1 MWYGNALHHVGPV
14 GVEPNEV
21 IKMSSLFA
29 DTSRHQVHQP
39 AIPQRRAALIAGL
52 AYVILTV
59 LALFAI
65 RVLDGSTQPDNPA
78 ATVNDIVN
86 SEALFR
92 SGLPAFMVV
101 LIADVVV
108 AWALYVFFQRTSREL
123 SLFAAW
129 FRLLYVAI
137 AAAALLNVPVI
148 FKLMDGTGS
157 ATALEKGQRDV
168 QVMLS
173 LDAYNYGFFL
183 ALVFF
188 GVHLLLLG
196 FVMVK
201 SDDAPSILGMLV
213 ALAGLGYVVINLA
226 RVVLPDYRDY
236 ENLLLLLLAVL
247 AVPGEFGLV
256 GWLLWRG
263 GNKKVQDAPAL

>member
-1 MWYGNALHHVGPV
+1 
-14 GVEPNEV
+14 
-21 IKMSSLFA
+21 MSSLIA
-29 DTSRHQVHQP
+29 DTSRHQAHQA

-52 AYVILTV
+52 AYVLLTV

-78 ATVNDIVN
+78 ATVEHIVN
-86 SEALFR
+86 SKALFR
-92 SGLPAFMVV
+92 SGLPAFFIV

-137 AAAALLNVPVI
+137 AAAALLNIPVI
-148 FKLMDGTGS
+148 LKLVDGTGS
-157 ATALEKGQRDV
+157 VTALEKGQRDV
-168 QVMLS
+168 QVM
-173 LDAYNYGFFL
+173 
-183 ALVFF
+183 
-188 GVHLLLLG
+188 LLG

-263 GNKKVQDAPAL
+263 GKARPAAVSTPPVDRDLAG

>member
-1 MWYGNALHHVGPV
+1 
-14 GVEPNEV
+14 
-21 IKMSSLFA
+21 MSSVIA
-29 DTSRHQVHQP
+29 DASPQQAHQT

-78 ATVNDIVN
+78 ATVEHIVN
-86 SEALFR
+86 SKALFR
-92 SGLPAFMVV
+92 SGLPAFFIV

-137 AAAALLNVPVI
+137 AAAALLNIPVI
-148 FKLMDGTGS
+148 LKLVDGTGS

-263 GNKKVQDAPAL
+263 GKARPAAVTGSTPPVDRDLAG

>member
-1 MWYGNALHHVGPV
+1 
-14 GVEPNEV
+14 
-21 IKMSSLFA
+21 MSSLIA
-29 DTSRHQVHQP
+29 DTSRHQAHQA

-52 AYVILTV
+52 AYVLLTG

-78 ATVNDIVN
+78 ATVEHIVN
-86 SEALFR
+86 SKALFR
-92 SGLPAFMVV
+92 SGLPAFFIV

-108 AWALYVFFQRTSREL
+108 AWAH
-123 SLFAAW
+123 
-129 FRLLYVAI
+129 
-137 AAAALLNVPVI
+137 
-148 FKLMDGTGS
+148 
-157 ATALEKGQRDV
+157 
-168 QVMLS
+168 
-173 LDAYNYGFFL
+173 YGFFL

-263 GNKKVQDAPAL
+263 GKARPAAVSTPPVDRDLAG

>member
-1 MWYGNALHHVGPV
+1 
-14 GVEPNEV
+14 
-21 IKMSSLFA
+21 MSSLIA
-29 DTSRHQVHQP
+29 DTSRHQVHQA

-52 AYVILTV
+52 AYVIITV
-59 LALFAI
+59 LSLFAI
-65 RVLDGSTQPDNPA
+65 SVLDGPTEPDNPA
-78 ATVNDIVN
+78 ATVENIVN
-86 SEALFR
+86 SEVLFR
-92 SGLPAFMVV
+92 SGLAAFIIV

-129 FRLLYVAI
+129 FRLVYVAI
-137 AAAALLNVPVI
+137 AAAAMLNLFVI
-148 FKLMDGTGS
+148 LQLVDGTGYS
-157 ATALEKGQRDV
+157 TALEKGQRDA

-183 ALVFF
+183 GLVSF

-201 SDDAPSILGMLV
+201 SDYAPSILGILV

-226 RVVLPDYRDY
+226 RVVLPNYRDY
-236 ENLLLLLLAVL
+236 EDLLLLLLAVL
-247 AVPGEFGLV
+247 AAPGEFGLI

-263 GNKKVQDAPAL
+263 GKARPAAVSNP

>member
-1 MWYGNALHHVGPV
+1 
-14 GVEPNEV
+14 
-21 IKMSSLFA
+21 MSSLIA
-29 DTSRHQVHQP
+29 DTSRHQAHQA

-52 AYVILTV
+52 AYVIITV
-59 LALFAI
+59 LSLFAI
-65 RVLDGSTQPDNPA
+65 SVLDGPTEPDNPA
-78 ATVNDIVN
+78 ATVENIVN
-86 SEALFR
+86 SEVLFR
-92 SGLPAFMVV
+92 SGLAAFIIV

-129 FRLLYVAI
+129 FRLVYVAI
-137 AAAALLNVPVI
+137 AAAALLNLLVI
-148 FKLMDGTGS
+148 LQLVDGTGYS
-157 ATALEKGQRDV
+157 TALEKGQRDA

-183 ALVFF
+183 GLVSF

-201 SDDAPSILGMLV
+201 SDYAPSMLGILV

-226 RVVLPDYRDY
+226 RVVLPNYRDY
-236 ENLLLLLLAVL
+236 EDLLLLLLAVL
-247 AVPGEFGLV
+247 AAPGEFGLI

-263 GNKKVQDAPAL
+263 GKARPAAVGNP

>member
-1 MWYGNALHHVGPV
+1 
-14 GVEPNEV
+14 
-21 IKMSSLFA
+21 
-29 DTSRHQVHQP
+29 
-39 AIPQRRAALIAGL
+39 
-52 AYVILTV
+52 
-59 LALFAI
+59 
-65 RVLDGSTQPDNPA
+65 
-78 ATVNDIVN
+78 
-86 SEALFR
+86 
-92 SGLPAFMVV
+92 V

-108 AWALYVFFQRTSREL
+108 AWALYVLFQRAGREL

-137 AAAALLNVPVI
+137 AAATLLNLRVI
-148 FKLMDGTGS
+148 LQLVDGAGA
-157 ATALEKGQRDV
+157 ATTLEKGQRDA

-196 FVMVK
+196 FAMVR
-201 SDDAPSILGMLV
+201 SDDPPSILGVLV
-213 ALAGLGYVVINLA
+213 AVAGLGYVVINLA
-226 RVVLPDYRDY
+226 RVVLPDYRDD

-247 AVPGEFGLV
+247 ALPGELGLV

-263 GNKKVQDAPAL
+263 GKARPAAVSNL

>member
-1 MWYGNALHHVGPV
+1 
-14 GVEPNEV
+14 
-21 IKMSSLFA
+21 MSSLIA
-29 DTSRHQVHQP
+29 DTSRHQAHQA

-52 AYVILTV
+52 AYVIITV
-59 LALFAI
+59 LSLFAI
-65 RVLDGSTQPDNPA
+65 SVLDEPTEPDNPA
-78 ATVNDIVN
+78 ATVENIVN
-86 SEALFR
+86 SEVLFR
-92 SGLPAFMVV
+92 SGLAAFIIV

-129 FRLLYVAI
+129 FRLVYVAI
-137 AAAALLNVPVI
+137 AAAALLNLLVI
-148 FKLMDGTGS
+148 LQLVDGTGYS
-157 ATALEKGQRDV
+157 TALEKGQRDA

-183 ALVFF
+183 GLVSF

-201 SDDAPSILGMLV
+201 SDYAPSILGILV
-213 ALAGLGYVVINLA
+213 ALAGLGYVMINLA
-226 RVVLPDYRDY
+226 RVVLPNYRDY
-236 ENLLLLLLAVL
+236 EDLLLLLLAVL
-247 AVPGEFGLV
+247 AAPGEFGLI

-263 GNKKVQDAPAL
+263 GKARPAAVGNP

>member
-1 MWYGNALHHVGPV
+1 MIITAL
-14 GVEPNEV
+14 
-21 IKMSSLFA
+21 SLFA
-29 DTSRHQVHQP
+29 IS
-39 AIPQRRAALIAGL
+39 
-52 AYVILTV
+52 
-59 LALFAI
+59 
-65 RVLDGSTQPDNPA
+65 VLDGPTEPDNPA
-78 ATVNDIVN
+78 ATVENIVD

-92 SGLPAFMVV
+92 SGIAAFIIV
-101 LIADVVV
+101 LVADVVV
-108 AWALYVFFQRTSREL
+108 AWALNVFFQRTSREL

-137 AAAALLNVPVI
+137 AAAALLNLLVVL
-148 FKLMDGTGS
+148 KLVDDTGYS
-157 ATALEKGQRDV
+157 TALEKGQRDAE
-168 QVMLS
+168 VMLS

-183 ALVFF
+183 GLIFF

-201 SDDAPSILGMLV
+201 SDYAPSILGTLV
-213 ALAGLGYVVINLA
+213 ALAGLGYLAINLA

-236 ENLLLLLLAVL
+236 ENLLLALLVVL

-263 GNKKVQDAPAL
+263 GKARPATASTP

>member
-1 MWYGNALHHVGPV
+1 
-14 GVEPNEV
+14 
-21 IKMSSLFA
+21 MSSLIA
-29 DTSRHQVHQP
+29 DTARHQAQQA

-52 AYVILTV
+52 AYLILTV

-78 ATVNDIVN
+78 ATVQNIVN

-92 SGLPAFMVV
+92 SGLPAFFIV

-137 AAAALLNVPVI
+137 AAAALLNIPAI
-148 FKLMDGTGS
+148 LKLVDATGY
-157 ATALEKGQRDV
+157 ATALERGQRDV

-183 ALVFF
+183 ALVSF

-196 FVMVK
+196 SLMVK
-201 SDDAPSILGMLV
+201 SDDAPSILGILV
-213 ALAGLGYVVINLA
+213 AVAGLGYVVINLV
-226 RVVLPDYRDY
+226 RVALPDYRDY
-236 ENLLLLLLAVL
+236 EEFLLLLLSVL
-247 AVPGEFGLV
+247 AVPGELGMV

-263 GNKKVQDAPAL
+263 GKARPAAVRNP

>member
-1 MWYGNALHHVGPV
+1 
-14 GVEPNEV
+14 
-21 IKMSSLFA
+21 MSSLIA
-29 DTSRHQVHQP
+29 DTSRHQAHQA

-52 AYVILTV
+52 AYVIITV
-59 LALFAI
+59 LSLFAI
-65 RVLDGSTQPDNPA
+65 SVLDGPTEPDNPA
-78 ATVNDIVN
+78 ATVENIVN
-86 SEALFR
+86 SEVLFR
-92 SGLPAFMVV
+92 SGLAAFIIV

-129 FRLLYVAI
+129 FRLVYVAI
-137 AAAALLNVPVI
+137 AAAALLNLLVI
-148 FKLMDGTGS
+148 LQLVDGTGYS
-157 ATALEKGQRDV
+157 TALEQGPREA

-183 ALVFF
+183 GLVSF

-201 SDDAPSILGMLV
+201 SDYAPSILGILV

-226 RVVLPDYRDY
+226 RVVLPNYRDY
-236 ENLLLLLLAVL
+236 EDLLLLLLAVL
-247 AVPGEFGLV
+247 AAPGEFGLI

-263 GNKKVQDAPAL
+263 GKARPAAVGNP

>member
-1 MWYGNALHHVGPV
+1 
-14 GVEPNEV
+14 
-21 IKMSSLFA
+21 MSSVIA
-29 DTSRHQVHQP
+29 DASPKQAHQT

-78 ATVNDIVN
+78 ATVEHIVN
-86 SEALFR
+86 SKALFR
-92 SGLPAFMVV
+92 SGLPAFFIV

-137 AAAALLNVPVI
+137 AAAALLNIPVI
-148 FKLMDGTGS
+148 LKLVDGTGS

-247 AVPGEFGLV
+247 TVPGELGLV

-263 GNKKVQDAPAL
+263 GKAQPAAVSTPPVDRDLAG

>member
-1 MWYGNALHHVGPV
+1 
-14 GVEPNEV
+14 
-21 IKMSSLFA
+21 MSNLLA
-29 DTSRHQVHQP
+29 DTSRHQARRA
-39 AIPQRRAALIAGL
+39 AIPPRRAALIAGL
-52 AYVILTV
+52 AYVIITV
-59 LALFAI
+59 LSLFAVS
-65 RVLDGSTQPDNPA
+65 VLDGPTEPDNPA
-78 ATVNDIVN
+78 ATVENIVN
-86 SEALFR
+86 AEALFR
-92 SGLPAFMVV
+92 TGIAAFIIV

-108 AWALYVFFQRTSREL
+108 AWALNVFFQRTSRAL

-137 AAAALLNVPVI
+137 AAAALLNLLVVL
-148 FKLMDGTGS
+148 KLVDGTGYS
-157 ATALEKGQRDV
+157 TALEKGQRDA

-183 ALVFF
+183 GLVFF

-201 SDDAPSILGMLV
+201 SDYAPSVLGMLV

-226 RVVLPDYRDY
+226 RVVLPNYRDY
-236 ENLLLLLLAVL
+236 EDVLLPLLVVL

-263 GNKKVQDAPAL
+263 GKARPAAVSNP

>member
-1 MWYGNALHHVGPV
+1 
-14 GVEPNEV
+14 
-21 IKMSSLFA
+21 MSSLIA
-29 DTSRHQVHQP
+29 DTSQHQAHQA

-52 AYVILTV
+52 AYVIIIV
-59 LALFAI
+59 LSFFAI
-65 RVLDGSTQPDNPA
+65 SVLDGSTEPDNPA
-78 ATVNDIVN
+78 ATASNIVN
-86 SEALFR
+86 SEVLFR
-92 SGLPAFMVV
+92 SGLAAFIIV

-137 AAAALLNVPVI
+137 AAAALLNLLVI
-148 FKLMDGTGS
+148 LKLVDGTGYS
-157 ATALEKGQRDV
+157 TALEKGQRDA

-183 ALVFF
+183 GLVSF

-201 SDDAPSILGMLV
+201 SDYAPSILGILV

-226 RVVLPDYRDY
+226 RVVLPNYRDY
-236 ENLLLLLLAVL
+236 EDLLLLLLAVL
-247 AVPGEFGLV
+247 VAPGEFGLV

-263 GNKKVQDAPAL
+263 GKARPAAVGNP

>member
-1 MWYGNALHHVGPV
+1 
-14 GVEPNEV
+14 
-21 IKMSSLFA
+21 
-29 DTSRHQVHQP
+29 
-39 AIPQRRAALIAGL
+39 
-52 AYVILTV
+52 
-59 LALFAI
+59 
-65 RVLDGSTQPDNPA
+65 
-78 ATVNDIVN
+78 VN

-92 SGLPAFMVV
+92 SGLVAFIIV

-123 SLFAAW
+123 SLLAAW
-129 FRLLYVAI
+129 FRLVYVAI
-137 AAAALLNVPVI
+137 AAAALLNTLVVL
-148 FKLMDGTGS
+148 KLVDRTGYS
-157 ATALEKGQRDV
+157 TALEKGQHEA

-183 ALVFF
+183 GLVFF
-188 GVHLLLLG
+188 GVHLLLVG

-201 SDDAPSILGMLV
+201 SDYAPSILGVLV

-236 ENLLLLLLAVL
+236 EEPLLLLLVVL
-247 AVPGEFGLV
+247 GLPGEFGLI

-263 GNKKVQDAPAL
+263 GKTRPAT

>member
-1 MWYGNALHHVGPV
+1 
-14 GVEPNEV
+14 
-21 IKMSSLFA
+21 MSSLIA
-29 DTSRHQVHQP
+29 DTSRHQAHQA

-52 AYVILTV
+52 AYVLLTV

-78 ATVNDIVN
+78 ATVEHIVN
-86 SEALFR
+86 SKALFR
-92 SGLPAFMVV
+92 SGLPAFFIV

-137 AAAALLNVPVI
+137 AAAALLHIPVI
-148 FKLMDGTGS
+148 LKLVDGTGS
-157 ATALEKGQRDV
+157 VPALEKGQRDV

-188 GVHLLLLG
+188 GVHLLLL
-196 FVMVK
+196 
-201 SDDAPSILGMLV
+201 
-213 ALAGLGYVVINLA
+213 
-226 RVVLPDYRDY
+226 
-236 ENLLLLLLAVL
+236 AVL

-256 GWLLWRG
+256 GWLLWKG
-263 GNKKVQDAPAL
+263 GKARPAAVTEDRPFR

>member
-1 MWYGNALHHVGPV
+1 
-14 GVEPNEV
+14 V
-21 IKMSSLFA
+21 I
-29 DTSRHQVHQP
+29 
-39 AIPQRRAALIAGL
+39 I
-52 AYVILTV
+52 TV
-59 LALFAI
+59 LSFFAI
-65 RVLDGSTQPDNPA
+65 SVLDGPTERENPA
-78 ATVNDIVN
+78 ATVENIVN
-86 SEALFR
+86 SEVLFR
-92 SGLPAFMVV
+92 SGLAAFIIV

-137 AAAALLNVPVI
+137 AAATLLTLLVVL
-148 FKLMDGTGS
+148 KLVDGTGYS
-157 ATALEKGQRDV
+157 TALETGQRAA

-196 FVMVK
+196 FVMIK
-201 SDDAPSILGMLV
+201 SEYAPGILGGLV
-213 ALAGLGYVVINLA
+213 AVAGLGYVVINLA
-226 RVVLPDYRDY
+226 RVVLPNYRDY
-236 ENLLLLLLAVL
+236 EDLLLLLLVAF
-247 AVPGEFGLV
+247 AVPGEFGLI

-263 GNKKVQDAPAL
+263 GKPQPAAVTNS

>member
-1 MWYGNALHHVGPV
+1 
-14 GVEPNEV
+14 
-21 IKMSSLFA
+21 MSSLIA
-29 DTSRHQVHQP
+29 DTSRHQANQA

-52 AYVILTV
+52 AYVIITV
-59 LALFAI
+59 LSLFAI
-65 RVLDGSTQPDNPA
+65 SVLDGPTEPDNPA
-78 ATVNDIVN
+78 ATVENIVN
-86 SEALFR
+86 SEVLFR
-92 SGLPAFMVV
+92 SGLAAFIIV

-129 FRLLYVAI
+129 FRLVYVAI
-137 AAAALLNVPVI
+137 AAAALLNLLVI
-148 FKLMDGTGS
+148 LQLVDGIGYS
-157 ATALEKGQRDV
+157 TALEKGQRDA

-183 ALVFF
+183 GLVSF

-201 SDDAPSILGMLV
+201 SDFAPSILGILV
-213 ALAGLGYVVINLA
+213 AVAGLGYVVINLA
-226 RVVLPDYRDY
+226 RVVLPNYRDY
-236 ENLLLLLLAVL
+236 EDLLLLLLAVL
-247 AVPGEFGLV
+247 AAPGEFGLI

-263 GNKKVQDAPAL
+263 GKARPAAVSNP